1 MKRKIQLI
9 IVIVSAI
16 VTFQACSKDSEDQQQ
31 QQPPGTCNTQDMK
44 YTVNIVPIL
53 TANCFECHGNGTAT
67 SGVNLETY
75 SSVKSLADNG
85 KLVGVVSH
93 AAGFKQMPYNK
104 PKLSDCDINRIK
116 SWVAAGA
123 LNN

>member
-1 MKRKIQLI
+1 MKRKIQLS

-16 VTFQACSKDSEDQQQ
+16 ATFQACSKDSEDQQPQ
-31 QQPPGTCNTQDMK
+31 SPGTCNVEDMK

-53 TANCFECHGNGTAT
+53 RANCFECHGNGITT
-67 SGVNLETY
+67 SDVNLETY
-75 SSVKSLADNG
+75 SSVKTLADNG

-93 AAGFKQMPYNK
+93 AAGYKQMPYNK

-123 LNN
+123 PNN